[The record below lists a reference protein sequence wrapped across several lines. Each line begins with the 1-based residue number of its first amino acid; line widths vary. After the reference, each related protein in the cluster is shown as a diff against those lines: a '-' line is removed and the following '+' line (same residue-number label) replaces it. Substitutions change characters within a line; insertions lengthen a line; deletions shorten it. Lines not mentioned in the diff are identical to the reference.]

1 MFVCVCII
9 FLLHHKICPSAYN
22 RIEILLVPVPKQTS
36 ATLCRNGRHY
46 NFIDP
51 LIKISVQTCPKQ
63 IALLDEAKL
72 SVNRMLPGVEI
83 NLEAMT

>member
-1 MFVCVCII
+1 M
-9 FLLHHKICPSAYN
+9 LNGQHHDY
-22 RIEILLVPVPKQTS
+22 
-36 ATLCRNGRHY
+36 
-46 NFIDP
+46 IDP

-63 IALLDEAKL
+63 IALLDEARL